1 MCLMTQKIVFAST
14 FAMNCLVY
22 LCATNFEKT
31 INVINGTDGSQLESF
46 YHLKPETMNLTS
58 RDLFLDN
65 VTGDFYVY
73 SGFSSE
79 WMPVANAGI
88 HSNRSAQTF
97 NTIGKYMIKAPV
109 YKPQPRLDKFGV
121 FLQRNYETIC
131 SIKKIHI
138 QNWVLRDVEMEF
150 VVASKSTWDVHPFNF
165 VNAEKTFI
173 TLAESPRGP
182 SIIQIGENII
192 GVQFS
197 VEEEYP
203 ETVKIFR
210 NFIQSKLKVITNMN
224 DKDRPRI
231 EKLVEGNKR
240 VYVDPL
246 MAAMNENQ
254 GNRQMRTLGGM
265 RPQNC
270 GDGKKNASYVKIR
283 PTSAKTFSHAGFA
296 SKKSEL
302 LDIID
307 NNAIL
312 ANNTVPA
319 NIKPGNANQ
328 SMSLITKNLGTSSCE
343 NFLKSEEDIDS
354 IQEKKKKIK
363 EIQPKVK
370 SRPQTAKMLMRT
382 NFSEEIEKSPS
393 LNDFAEK
400 FKFGASKTT
409 FEMRKML
416 HPNTNPENLPVN
428 QELWVFNN
436 FINKINIEKLIILM
450 IYYIIN

>member
-22 LCATNFEKT
+22 LCATNFEKP
-31 INVINGTDGSQLESF
+31 INVINGLDGSQLESF
-46 YHLKPETMNLTS
+46 YHLDPETMNLTS

-73 SGFSSE
+73 SSFSHE

-109 YKPQPRLDKFGV
+109 YKPQPRMDKFGV
-121 FLQRNYETIC
+121 FLQRNYETIV

-138 QNWVLRDVEMEF
+138 QNWVLKDVDMEF
-150 VVASKSTWDVHPFNF
+150 VVAAKSSWDVHPFNF
-165 VNAEKTFI
+165 VNAQKTFI

-182 SIIQIGENII
+182 AIIQIGENII

-197 VEEEYP
+197 IEEEYN
-203 ETVKIFR
+203 ETLKIFR
-210 NFIQSKLKVITNMN
+210 NFVQSKLKVITNMN
-224 DKDRPRI
+224 DKDRLRI

-240 VYVDPL
+240 VYIDPL
-246 MAAMNENQ
+246 IAAINDNQ
-254 GNRQMRTLGGM
+254 GNRQMRNLGGVK
-265 RPQNC
+265 RTNQNNI
-270 GDGKKNASYVKIR
+270 DKNVSSYIKIR

-296 SKKSEL
+296 SKKSEM

-319 NIKPGNANQ
+319 NLKPRNANN

-343 NFLKSEEDIDS
+343 NFLKSEEDSDS
-354 IQEKKKKIK
+354 IQEKKKKKNK
-363 EIQPKVK
+363 EIQPKVN
-370 SRPQTAKMLMRT
+370 SRPQTAKILMKT
-382 NFSEEIEKSPS
+382 NFSDEFEKSPRGGEKNGTS
-393 LNDFAEK
+393 DDFSK
-400 FKFGASKTT
+400 KYKFGPNKTM
-409 FEMRKML
+409 FEMRRML

-428 QELWVFNN
+428 QELWVHPDS
-436 FINKINIEKLIILM
+436 
-450 IYYIIN
+450 